1 MKLKFQ
7 IYCPSKIKENLQDK
21 FYKKLGQN
29 KFNMVIKEKIFYSS
43 ILLMRVFFEGE
54 ECELKKKFKLI

>member
-1 MKLKFQ
+1 
-7 IYCPSKIKENLQDK
+7 
-21 FYKKLGQN
+21 
-29 KFNMVIKEKIFYSS
+29 MVIKEKKFYSS